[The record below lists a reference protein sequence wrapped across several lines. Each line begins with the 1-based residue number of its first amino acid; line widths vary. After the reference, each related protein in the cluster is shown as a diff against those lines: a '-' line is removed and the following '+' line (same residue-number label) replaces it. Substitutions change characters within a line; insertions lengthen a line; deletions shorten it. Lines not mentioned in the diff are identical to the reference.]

1 MKTSSW
7 IAVAAAAL
15 FAAPA
20 FGADAGTY
28 KRVDVPAPTLA
39 GNLAGDPAVRKVSVY
54 LPPGYQENRKTRY
67 PVVYL
72 LHGFTDSDANW
83 FGLDGRQHFV
93 RVPSSVDAAF
103 LAGVPEMIV
112 VMPDAHTKFQGS
124 FYSNSIVN
132 GDWET
137 FVTRDLVAYVDAHYR
152 TLAKPESRGLAGHS
166 MGGYGT
172 LRLAMKYPRIF
183 SSIYAM
189 SPCCL
194 DIGLA
199 APPAEFLQNA
209 AKVRTFEQIDSVDFL
224 GKAMLAAAAA
234 WSPDPKKPPLYVE
247 LPLPGAARTPEILQE
262 WAANAPIAMF
272 HQSVPAL
279 RTYQAIALDAG
290 DKDESIA
297 QASKR
302 LHEQMDSVGLAH
314 DFEIYEGD
322 HVNRIERRLAT
333 KVLPFFGKHLAFK

>member
-1 MKTSSW
+1 MK
-7 IAVAAAAL
+7 IACIVAAAAAL
-15 FAAPA
+15 LAAPA

-28 KRVDVPAPTLA
+28 QRIDVPAPTLA

-54 LPPGYQENRKTRY
+54 LPPGYEKNRKARY
-67 PVVYL
+67 PVLYL

-83 FGLDGRQHFV
+83 FGFEGRKHFV
-93 RVPSSVDAAF
+93 RVPSAVDAAF
-103 LAGVPEMIV
+103 LAGVPEFIV

-137 FVTRDLVAYVDAHYR
+137 FMTRDLVAWVDGHYR
-152 TLAKPESRGLAGHS
+152 TLAKPASRGLAGHS

-172 LRLAMKYPRIF
+172 LRLAMKYPGIF

-194 DIGLA
+194 DIGMA

-209 AKVRTFEQIDSVDFL
+209 AKVRSHDQIGGLDFM

-234 WSPDPKKPPLYVE
+234 WSPAPDKPPLYVE
-247 LPLPGAARTPEILQE
+247 LPLAGEARTPEILME
-262 WAANAPIAMF
+262 WTANAPITMF

-279 RTYQAIALDAG
+279 RSYRAIGLDAG
-290 DKDESIA
+290 DKDEGIA
-297 QASKR
+297 QASAR
-302 LHEQMDSVGLAH
+302 MHALLDSVGIAH
-314 DFEIYEGD
+314 DFQIYEGD
-322 HVNRIERRLAT
+322 HVNRIEGRLAT
-333 KVLPFFGKHLAFK
+333 KTLPFFGKHLAFK